1 MGELKQ
7 HQLPMTIDEQIENLK
22 SLGLIIENEE
32 YAKKILNDISYFRLI
47 KAYSLGFKPKNGK
60 YEEGVTFEQIVEL
73 YLFNAN
79 FRQVTFAEIEKIEV
93 NVRCRIANYFA
104 EVYGV
109 LGYMEPQNF
118 VDEEY
123 HRAFMADIEE
133 EVRRNSKAPFVRNFK
148 TNYAGG
154 NLPIYALVEVFSFG
168 TLSKFY
174 KNMKNAD
181 KKAVA
186 KSFGIGYTYLESWLE
201 SISYVRNV
209 CAHYGRLYNAKLS
222 KTPILYK
229 EYTQAGI
236 GNNRMFGVLLCMKQ
250 ILKNDKHW
258 NLYVDQIE
266 LLIDKYEKV
275 DVIAKANYEQA
286 DVSVNHEEYEKGV
299 SSREVQTGES
309 EPTKVDILIKA
320 ANGDVATYT
329 LEIYKE
335 NSNNNLKQ
343 VTVDGNK
350 ATLSKTENDT
360 YEYTL
365 DKIVDKVTIGAIAE

>member
-7 HQLPMTIDEQIENLK
+7 HPLPMTIDEQIENLK

-133 EVRRNSKAPFVRNFK
+133 EVRRNSK
-148 TNYAGG
+148 
-154 NLPIYALVEVFSFG
+154 
-168 TLSKFY
+168 
-174 KNMKNAD
+174 
-181 KKAVA
+181 
-186 KSFGIGYTYLESWLE
+186 
-201 SISYVRNV
+201 
-209 CAHYGRLYNAKLS
+209 
-222 KTPILYK
+222 TPILYK

-275 DVIAKANYEQA
+275 DVKTRGFPDDWKKLLEQ
-286 DVSVNHEEYEKGV
+286 K
-299 SSREVQTGES
+299 
-309 EPTKVDILIKA
+309 
-320 ANGDVATYT
+320 
-329 LEIYKE
+329 
-335 NSNNNLKQ
+335 
-343 VTVDGNK
+343 
-350 ATLSKTENDT
+350 
-360 YEYTL
+360 
-365 DKIVDKVTIGAIAE
+365 

>member
-7 HQLPMTIDEQIENLK
+7 HQPPMTIDEQVENLK
-22 SLGLIIENEE
+22 SLGLIINDEE
-32 YAKKILNDISYFRLI
+32 CAKKILNDISYFRLV
-47 KAYSLGFKPKNGK
+47 KAYSLGFKPKNGN
-60 YEEGVTFEQIVEL
+60 YNDGVTFEQIVEL

-79 FRQVTFAEIEKIEV
+79 FRQITFAEIEKIEV

-104 EVYGV
+104 ETYGV
-109 LGYMEPQNF
+109 LGYKEAANF

-123 HRAFMADIEE
+123 HKTFVEDIEE
-133 EVRRNSKAPFVRNFK
+133 EVGRNSKAPFVKNFRD
-148 TNYAGG
+148 NYDGG
-154 NLPIYALVEVFSFG
+154 ELPVYALVEVFSFG

-181 KKAVA
+181 KKVVA

-201 SISYVRNV
+201 SISYVRNI

-229 EYTQAGI
+229 EYSQAGI

-266 LLIDKYEKV
+266 MLIDKYEKV
-275 DVIAKANYEQA
+275 DVKTMGFPENWKELLEQ
-286 DVSVNHEEYEKGV
+286 K
-299 SSREVQTGES
+299 
-309 EPTKVDILIKA
+309 
-320 ANGDVATYT
+320 
-329 LEIYKE
+329 
-335 NSNNNLKQ
+335 
-343 VTVDGNK
+343 
-350 ATLSKTENDT
+350 
-360 YEYTL
+360 
-365 DKIVDKVTIGAIAE
+365 

>member
-7 HQLPMTIDEQIENLK
+7 HPLPMTIDEQIENLK

-133 EVRRNSKAPFVRNFK
+133 EVRRNSK
-148 TNYAGG
+148 
-154 NLPIYALVEVFSFG
+154 
-168 TLSKFY
+168 
-174 KNMKNAD
+174 
-181 KKAVA
+181 
-186 KSFGIGYTYLESWLE
+186 
-201 SISYVRNV
+201 
-209 CAHYGRLYNAKLS
+209 
-222 KTPILYK
+222 TPILYK

-275 DVIAKANYEQA
+275 DGKTMGFPDDWKKLLEQ
-286 DVSVNHEEYEKGV
+286 K
-299 SSREVQTGES
+299 
-309 EPTKVDILIKA
+309 
-320 ANGDVATYT
+320 
-329 LEIYKE
+329 
-335 NSNNNLKQ
+335 
-343 VTVDGNK
+343 
-350 ATLSKTENDT
+350 
-360 YEYTL
+360 
-365 DKIVDKVTIGAIAE
+365 